1 MALLFE
7 SDDVIRE
14 EVEHSVFTGST
25 NEGLA
30 GDLAC
35 FFVQDVQVI
44 NVCAEVRLACWARC
58 RSTVYF
64 TSLYRMHAQTVKL
77 LR

>member
-14 EVEHSVFTGST
+14 EVEHSVFTGSA

-30 GDLAC
+30 GDLAS
-35 FFVQDVQVI
+35 FF
-44 NVCAEVRLACWARC
+44 CTRC
-58 RSTVYF
+58 
-64 TSLYRMHAQTVKL
+64 TSN
-77 LR
+77 